1 MSVFLE
7 GYASRPRPHLSGL
20 SGTMPRANHGNEFA
34 WPQVYADIAYGQAGQ
49 VLKFWLRVSGVW
61 KQATAWIRVSG
72 VWRQATPFVRV
83 AGTWR

>member
-1 MSVFLE
+1 MSVFLQ

-20 SGTMPRANHGNEFA
+20 SATVPRSMHGNGFA
-34 WPQVYADIAYGQAGQ
+34 WPQVYADIAYGQASLL
-49 VLKFWLRVSGVW
+49 LKFWLRVSGVW